1 MERVTNFELPAT
13 HGTYALHIVLTQS
26 QLLIIG
32 RLGRQR
38 FPGGHY
44 FYVGSAR
51 GPGGLRSRVGRH
63 VRGDGQPH
71 WHIDYLRACA
81 EVRAVFYTVTDT
93 PLECAWCQAVAQL
106 PQAFI
111 PVAHFGASD
120 CRSGCAAHLIG
131 FPCLADVDRV
141 PHVLAQITPT
151 PIETPAS
158 PVR

>member
-13 HGTYALHIVLTQS
+13 HGTYALHIVLTRP

-38 FPGGHY
+38 FPDGHY

-51 GPGGLRSRVGRH
+51 GPGGLRSRTGRH

-71 WHIDYLRACA
+71 WHIDYLRAFA
-81 EVRAVFYTVTDT
+81 EVRAVLYTVTDT
-93 PLECAWCQAVAQL
+93 LLECAWSQALAQL

-131 FPCLADVDRV
+131 FPQRIDSK
-141 PHVLAQITPT
+141 HVLRALAPVTST
-151 PIETPAS
+151 PIVSLRPC
-158 PVR
+158 